1 MRAPTTREAATT
13 TLTHPLSREAG
24 EGVIGGLHF
33 SRKRYKHIFM
43 SNAHGYAP
51 SRGSQTFEALLAALE
66 AAGEV
71 TRLRLIGLLC
81 EAELTV
87 SELVAILGQSQ
98 PRVSRHLKLLVDAGL
113 AERQREGAWA
123 FFRLADQSGGLARD
137 LIARIA
143 PDDPTLQSD
152 RARLELTREA
162 RRKQAAAYF
171 AERAADWDRI
181 RALHAPEERVEA
193 AILATAGDARIGA
206 LLDLGTGTGRM
217 LELIAPLAT
226 RAVGVD
232 QSPAMLSL
240 ARTRIAQSGL
250 RNVLLRQGDIY
261 APPVERDAYDLVVI
275 HQVLHFLDDPAR
287 ALREAARTLRP
298 GGRLIVVDFAAH
310 EEEYLREDFAH
321 RRLGFSA
328 EVIASFLSEAGL
340 VDVETRRIAPASGE
354 SSKLTVAIWLARDP
368 RVIADDLRNAS
379 REFA

>member
-1 MRAPTTREAATT
+1 
-13 TLTHPLSREAG
+13 
-24 EGVIGGLHF
+24 
-33 SRKRYKHIFM
+33 M
-43 SNAHGYAP
+43 S
-51 SRGSQTFEALLAALE
+51 FDALLATLE

-123 FFRLADQSGGLARD
+123 FFRLAEQGGALARD
-137 LIARIA
+137 LIARIGA
-143 PDDPTLQSD
+143 DDLTLQSD

-193 AILATAGDARIGA
+193 AILAMAGDQRIGS

-217 LELIAPLAT
+217 LELIAPLAN
-226 RAVGVD
+226 RAVGID

-240 ARTRIAQSGL
+240 ARARIAQSGL

-310 EEEYLREDFAH
+310 EEEYLREQFAH

-328 EVIASFLSEAGL
+328 EEIASFLGEAGL

-354 SSKLTVAIWLARDP
+354 SSKLTVAIWLARDL